1 MSEIR
6 NLFIQHGEIANEIEH
21 LKAQLE
27 AVRESIKYHTMQE
40 AGHKLVVDGVGTA
53 QVTQASTSH
62 SYDTKAIDALIAE
75 CLQIHDTSSLYI
87 VKRLADARKT
97 MTRAETLRITMKG
110 VK

>member
-1 MSEIR
+1 MSQIR
-6 NLFIQHGEIANEIEH
+6 ELFIQHGEISSEIEH

-40 AGHKLVVDGVGTA
+40 AGHRLTVDGVGTA

-75 CLQIHDTSSLYI
+75 CLQAGDIHTAQ
-87 VKRLADARKT
+87 RLADARKT
-97 MTRAETLRITMKG
+97 TTRAETLRITMKG